1 MKEGEARHICKKDM
15 YGPAEKPGIRNKMVK
30 FKTIEETFT
39 SERKE
44 KMKNHEHIRNVNDF
58 ISSGIY
64 RINPNKFLEY
74 FEGERLDHCRSWT
87 FRPVFASG
95 KVILIDTYAG
105 YKGVEVADEMLKK
118 DVIEFV
124 CDSADYVDLGT
135 DPERVEDFKRDDYEI
150 VRLDSG
156 EPHYLLRRGAKEDR
170 EIKLKNLIGKRNSL
184 LWELKCVENKI
195 LTTAMDGEEVY
206 YPAEDMAMHV
216 FDKSFIE
223 KHENEFREAFK
234 HNLGSLN
241 FDEWL
246 DLEEFL
252 EMPLTYEQYEAVADY
267 CNNDAEIDGNILDI
281 AAFEDRKSD
290 LLTVARNAERE
301 NR

>member
-1 MKEGEARHICKKDM
+1 
-15 YGPAEKPGIRNKMVK
+15 
-30 FKTIEETFT
+30 
-39 SERKE
+39 
-44 KMKNHEHIRNVNDF
+44 MKNHEYIHAINEF
-58 ISSGIY
+58 TSSGIY
-64 RINPNKFLEY
+64 RIKPTKFPEI
-74 FEGERLDHCRSWT
+74 FERERLDYCRSWT
-87 FRPVFASG
+87 FRPLFVAN
-95 KVILIDTYAG
+95 KVVLIDTYAG
-105 YKGVEVADEMLKK
+105 YKGIEVTDDMLKK

-135 DPERVEDFKRDDYEI
+135 DTNRIENYSPDDYEI

-156 EPHYLLRRGAKEDR
+156 APHYLLLKDATEDR
-170 EIKLKNLIGKRNSL
+170 TIKLKNLIGKRNSL
-184 LWELKCVENKI
+184 LWELECVENKI
-195 LTTAMDGEEVY
+195 LTTAMDGDDVY
-206 YPAEDMAMHV
+206 YPAGDMAMHV

-223 KHENEFREAFK
+223 KHESEFREAFK

-252 EMPLTYEQYEAVADY
+252 GIPLTYEQYEAVADY
-267 CNNDAEIDGNILDI
+267 CNNDEEIDGNILDI

-290 LLTVARNAERE
+290 LLTVAKDSERE

>member
-1 MKEGEARHICKKDM
+1 
-15 YGPAEKPGIRNKMVK
+15 
-30 FKTIEETFT
+30 
-39 SERKE
+39 
-44 KMKNHEHIRNVNDF
+44 MKNHEHIRNVNDF

-64 RINPNKFLEY
+64 WINMYMFHAY
-74 FEGERLDHCRSWT
+74 FERERLDHCRNWT
-87 FRPVFASG
+87 FRPVFATD
-95 KVILIDTYAG
+95 KVVLIDTYSG
-105 YKGVEVADEMLKK
+105 YKGIEVTNKMLEDEM
-118 DVIEFV
+118 IEFI
-124 CDSADYVDLGT
+124 CDSADYIDLGT

-156 EPHYLLRRGAKEDR
+156 EPHYLLRRGATEDR

-216 FDKSFIE
+216 FDKEFIE

-241 FDEWL
+241 FDEWME
-246 DLEEFL
+246 LEEFL
-252 EMPLTYEQYEAVADY
+252 GIPLTYEQYEAVADY

-281 AAFEDRKSD
+281 AVFEDRKSD
-290 LLTVARNAERE
+290 LLTVAKDAERIK
-301 NR
+301 R

>member
-1 MKEGEARHICKKDM
+1 
-15 YGPAEKPGIRNKMVK
+15 
-30 FKTIEETFT
+30 
-39 SERKE
+39 
-44 KMKNHEHIRNVNDF
+44 MKNHEYIHTLNQF
-58 ISSGIY
+58 TYSGIY
-64 RINPNKFLEY
+64 RINPNKFPTY
-74 FEGERLDHCRSWT
+74 FEGERLDYSRNWT
-87 FRPVFASG
+87 FRPVFASSG
-95 KVILIDTYAG
+95 KVVLIDTYSG
-105 YKGVEVADEMLKK
+105 YKGIEITNKMLEN
-118 DVIEFV
+118 DMIEFV
-124 CDSADYVDLGT
+124 CDSYDYIDLGT
-135 DPERVEDFKRDDYEI
+135 DANRVENYRPDDYEI

-156 EPHYLLRRGAKEDR
+156 APHYLLFKDATEDR
-170 EIKLKNLIGKRNSL
+170 ESKLKKLIGKRNHL
-184 LWELKCVENKI
+184 LWNLECVENDI

-281 AAFEDRKSD
+281 SVFAYRKPD
-290 LLTVARNAERE
+290 LFAVARDAERTK
-301 NR
+301 R